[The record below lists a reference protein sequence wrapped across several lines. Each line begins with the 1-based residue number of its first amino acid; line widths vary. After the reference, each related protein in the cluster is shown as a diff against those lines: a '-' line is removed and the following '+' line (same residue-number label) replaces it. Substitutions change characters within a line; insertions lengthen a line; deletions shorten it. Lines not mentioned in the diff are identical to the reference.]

1 MHTKV
6 QRWGNSLAVR
16 IPRAIAEQ
24 VGLSQGAL
32 VDLDVEAGA
41 LSVRPVA
48 PAEYT
53 LDALLA
59 GITDE
64 NRHDE
69 VGTGGPQGEEA
80 W

>member
-1 MHTKV
+1 MHAKV

-16 IPRAIAEQ
+16 IPKSIAEQ
-24 VGLSQGAL
+24 VGLGQGAL
-32 VDLDVEAGA
+32 VDLEVEGGA
-41 LSVRPVA
+41 LNVRPVA

-53 LDALLA
+53 LDALL
-59 GITDE
+59 GSITDE

-69 VGTGGPQGEEA
+69 VGTAGPVGSEA